1 MSWGTFGSG
10 CLLNDLIRYVY
21 SGRNC
26 RVMFVGDKAQL
37 PPIGESVS
45 PALNPSTL
53 SNYGLKV
60 YHTNLDEVVRQKSQS
75 GILYNATAIR
85 RMQSEGKTALLPR
98 IYTKMFPDFVIVK
111 GDALV
116 ESIASSY
123 SDAGIDETIIVTRS
137 NKRANIYNMGIR
149 NQVLGQEERLCRGDL
164 LMVVKNNYM
173 VKSDGDSTAA
183 PAFIANGDRCW
194 IAKVRNERSLY
205 GFEFADATLVFPDY
219 NDFELQT
226 NILLDTLCSEAP
238 ALTPEQQEKLYNE
251 VMVDY
256 ADLPRKADRIA
267 KLRNDRHYNAL
278 QVKYA
283 YAITC
288 HKAQGGQWGTRIYR
302 PGIYDGRHG
311 WP

>member
-98 IYTKMFPDFVIVK
+98 IYTKNVSRFS
-111 GDALV
+111 L
-116 ESIASSY
+116 SS
-123 SDAGIDETIIVTRS
+123 
-137 NKRANIYNMGIR
+137 K
-149 NQVLGQEERLCRGDL
+149 
-164 LMVVKNNYM
+164 
-173 VKSDGDSTAA
+173 
-183 PAFIANGDRCW
+183 
-194 IAKVRNERSLY
+194 
-205 GFEFADATLVFPDY
+205 ATHL
-219 NDFELQT
+219 
-226 NILLDTLCSEAP
+226 
-238 ALTPEQQEKLYNE
+238 
-251 VMVDY
+251 
-256 ADLPRKADRIA
+256 
-267 KLRNDRHYNAL
+267 
-278 QVKYA
+278 
-283 YAITC
+283 
-288 HKAQGGQWGTRIYR
+288 
-302 PGIYDGRHG
+302 
-311 WP
+311 

>member
-1 MSWGTFGSG
+1 
-10 CLLNDLIRYVY
+10 
-21 SGRNC
+21 
-26 RVMFVGDKAQL
+26 
-37 PPIGESVS
+37 
-45 PALNPSTL
+45 
-53 SNYGLKV
+53 
-60 YHTNLDEVVRQKSQS
+60 
-75 GILYNATAIR
+75 
-85 RMQSEGKTALLPR
+85 
-98 IYTKMFPDFVIVK
+98 
-111 GDALV
+111 
-116 ESIASSY
+116 
-123 SDAGIDETIIVTRS
+123 
-137 NKRANIYNMGIR
+137 MGIR